1 MRVSLLASAFVFAT
15 VTAAVGQNPAET
27 PGNDTSKLLDIA
39 QSGNAAAKTKY
50 VVEGLAVGSPLK
62 ADSAASRDYKCSPSE
77 QFEALTWCQK
87 TRADRTKRG
96 PFTANYSVL
105 HGERGNVVYVN
116 RRQEPSFLDR
126 SEADK
131 EIKEYA
137 RKLGSEA
144 RITRMPHRGT
154 NDGIIALWGEVTL
167 EPLDADSIKVLAEG
181 KSPKKGLLV
190 DFLGNFARSAK
201 EGLPVYRI
209 SGGAGFLWAASF
221 DQGGRGALRV
231 AAVDASALPSPVSLP
246 SPVPANPTA
255 TLPVP
260 APVLAAAE
268 MQPALPVQQ
277 VEQVEQVEQADTA
290 GPDIAELK
298 QTIQA
303 LKAQLAKS
311 AGRIAQLEKEV
322 AETGPRAGVD
332 TSDGPLGEDT
342 DLAAVVAQLRAEK
355 AALAARTRTWGV
367 AGVGAIIGLIA
378 FTVLLVPSRRA
389 RKAGKMDMAE
399 AAPAE
404 GTGKIDEGNLIHQLA
419 ETLGVDEAAVAMPQ
433 LSPAPSGSLVP
444 ASPAEGAAAEEGTPA
459 KSPQQADVAPAVPL
473 ALAAPAASP
482 APAAVPNNPGT

>member
-15 VTAAVGQNPAET
+15 VTAAFGQNPADT
-27 PGNDTSKLLDIA
+27 IGNDASKLLDIA

-50 VVEGLAVGSPLK
+50 AVEGLSVGSPLK

-131 EIKEYA
+131 EIKEQS

-221 DQGGRGALRV
+221 DQGGRGALRI
-231 AAVDASALPSPVSLP
+231 AAVDASALPSPALANQTVSLP
-246 SPVPANPTA
+246 A
-255 TLPVP
+255 P

-268 MQPALPVQQ
+268 MPPALPVQEVEQVKQ
-277 VEQVEQVEQADTA
+277 VEQVEQSDPAEPSV
-290 GPDIAELK
+290 AELK
-298 QTIQA
+298 QTIET
-303 LKAQLAKS
+303 LKARLAKS

>member
-1 MRVSLLASAFVFAT
+1 MAMRVSLLASAFVFAT
-15 VTAAVGQNPAET
+15 VTAAVGQNPADT
-27 PGNDTSKLLDIA
+27 TGNDTSKLLDIA

-50 VVEGLAVGSPLK
+50 AVEGVAVGSPLK
-62 ADSAASRDYKCSPSE
+62 ADNAASRDYKCSPSE

-96 PFTANYSVL
+96 PFAANYSVL
-105 HGERGNVVYVN
+105 HSERGNVVYVN

-126 SEADK
+126 SEVDK
-131 EIKEYA
+131 EIKDYA
-137 RKLGSEA
+137 HKLGSEA
-144 RITRMPHRGT
+144 RITHMPHRGAY
-154 NDGIIALWGEVTL
+154 DGVIALWGEATL
-167 EPLDADSIKVLAEG
+167 EPLDADSMKVLAEG

-190 DFLGNFARSAK
+190 DFLGNFTRSAK

-231 AAVDASALPSPVSLP
+231 AAVDASALPSPA
-246 SPVPANPTA
+246 PANPAA
-255 TLPVP
+255 TLPPP

-277 VEQVEQVEQADTA
+277 VEPVEQVEQVEQAGTA
-290 GPDIAELK
+290 EPDVAELK
-298 QTIQA
+298 QTVQA

-322 AETGPRAGVD
+322 AETAPRAGVD
-332 TSDGPLGEDT
+332 TDDGPLAEGT

-355 AALAARTRTWGV
+355 AALVARTRTWGV
-367 AGVGAIIGLIA
+367 AGVGAIIGLIV
-378 FTVLLVPSRRA
+378 FMVLLVPGRRA
-389 RKAGKMDMAE
+389 RKAAKADTSE

-419 ETLGVDEAAVAMPQ
+419 ETLGVDEAASAMPQ
-433 LSPAPSGSLVP
+433 LSPTPSGSLVP
-444 ASPAEGAAAEEGTPA
+444 ASPAEGAAEEGTPG
-459 KSPQQADVAPAVPL
+459 KSPQRADVAPAVPL
-473 ALAAPAASP
+473 ALAAPAPTPAS
-482 APAAVPNNPGT
+482 AAIANIPGA

>member
-1 MRVSLLASAFVFAT
+1 MAMRVSLLASAFVFAT
-15 VTAAVGQNPAET
+15 VTAAFGQNPADT
-27 PGNDTSKLLDIA
+27 TGNDTSKLLDIA

-50 VVEGLAVGSPLK
+50 AVEGLAVGSPLK
-62 ADSAASRDYKCSPSE
+62 ADGAASRDYKCSPSE

-105 HGERGNVVYVN
+105 HGERGIVYIN

-126 SEADK
+126 NEADK
-131 EIKEYA
+131 EIKDYA

-144 RITRMPHRGT
+144 RIMRMPHRGAY
-154 NDGIIALWGEVTL
+154 DGVIALWGEATL
-167 EPLDADSIKVLAEG
+167 EPLDADSMKVLAEG

-231 AAVDASALPSPVSLP
+231 AAVDASALPSPA
-246 SPVPANPTA
+246 PANPTA
-255 TLPVP
+255 TLPAP

-268 MQPALPVQQ
+268 MQPALPMQQ
-277 VEQVEQVEQADTA
+277 VEQVEQVEQAEQADTA
-290 GPDIAELK
+290 EPDVAELK
-298 QTIQA
+298 QTVQA

-332 TSDGPLGEDT
+332 TDDGPLAEGT
-342 DLAAVVAQLRAEK
+342 DLAAMVAQLRAEK
-355 AALAARTRTWGV
+355 AALVARSRTWAV
-367 AGVGAIIGLIA
+367 AGAGAIIGLIV
-378 FTVLLVPSRRA
+378 FMVLLVPATRRA
-389 RKAGKMDMAE
+389 KSAKAD
-399 AAPAE
+399 APEIAPTA

-419 ETLGVDEAAVAMPQ
+419 ETLGVDEAAGAMPQ

-444 ASPAEGAAAEEGTPA
+444 ASPAEGAAEEGTPG
-459 KSPQQADVAPAVPL
+459 KSPPRADVAPAVPL
-473 ALAAPAASP
+473 ALAALAPSA
-482 APAAVPNNPGT
+482 APAAVVNNPGT